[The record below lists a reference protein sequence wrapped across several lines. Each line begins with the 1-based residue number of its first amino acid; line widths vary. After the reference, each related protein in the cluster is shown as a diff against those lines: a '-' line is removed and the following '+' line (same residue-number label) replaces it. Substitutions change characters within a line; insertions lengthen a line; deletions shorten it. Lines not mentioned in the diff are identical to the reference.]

1 MTDAEVLPSPVV
13 DLELELELELDS
25 YSLLIRIHTI

>member
-13 DLELELELELDS
+13 DLELELELDS